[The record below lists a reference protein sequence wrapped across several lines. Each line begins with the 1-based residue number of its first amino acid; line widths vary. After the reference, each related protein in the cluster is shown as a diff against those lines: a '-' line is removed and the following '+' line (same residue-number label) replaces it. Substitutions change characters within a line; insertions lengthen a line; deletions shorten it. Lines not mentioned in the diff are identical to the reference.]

1 MSAPAA
7 RWLAWG
13 LWVVYV
19 VAAVSTFETP
29 ALLPIGFA
37 TVGAMVAARRPHNA
51 VGWLLLASA
60 LTYIAAGTAESYAIK
75 GDAPAA
81 AIWFAG
87 WAWYLLLVPAVL
99 LLPLVFPDGRL
110 LSPRWRPVAWLAVGG
125 ACLTVVAVSL
135 RPGPLEINSPQPIT
149 NPFGLNGT
157 AGQVVTTAADLGDVV
172 LLTSILLA
180 ASSMAVR
187 LHRSQGS
194 ERAQMKWFS
203 LLGVLTL
210 VAGVTAV
217 ISQPV
222 AENASRPWLTF
233 LSALSF
239 MLTLALFA
247 VGLPLAIGVAI
258 LRHRL
263 YDVDL
268 VIKRTLV
275 YGALTA
281 TLLAAYLSMV
291 LLLQLALRPVTSDS
305 DLAVAASTLAVA
317 ALFRPARSR
326 IQRAVDRQFFR
337 RRYDAARTLEA
348 FVGHLRDELDV
359 ESLGADLR
367 GVVHDTMQPT
377 HVSLWLRP

>member
-1 MSAPAA
+1 M
-7 RWLAWG
+7 
-13 LWVVYV
+13 YV
-19 VAAVSTFETP
+19 SVAVSTFEIA

-37 TVGAMVAARRPHNA
+37 TVGALVAARQPRNA

-60 LTYIAAGTAESYAIK
+60 LAYVIALTAEIHSVR
-75 GDAPAA
+75 DSAPAA
-81 AIWFAG
+81 IIWFAG

-110 LSPRWRPVAWLAVGG
+110 LTPRWRPAAWLAVGVT
-125 ACLTVVAVSL
+125 CLAAAAVSL
-135 RPGPLEINSPQPIT
+135 RPGALNINSAQPIT
-149 NPFGLNGT
+149 NPFGLDGT
-157 AGQVVTTAADLGDVV
+157 AGHVATLAADLGDWV
-172 LLTSILLA
+172 LLAAVLLA
-180 ASSMAVR
+180 ASSMALR
-187 LHRSQGS
+187 LHRSRGR

-210 VAGVTAV
+210 VTGVTAV

-222 AENASRPWLTF
+222 AENASQPWFTF
-233 LSALSF
+233 LSGLSF

-247 VGLPLAIGVAI
+247 VGLPVAIGVAI

-275 YGALTA
+275 YGALTT

-291 LLLQLALRPVTSDS
+291 LTLQLALRPVTSES

-337 RRYDAARTLEA
+337 HRYDAARTLEGFA
-348 FVGHLRDELDV
+348 GRLRDELDI

-367 GVVHDTMQPT
+367 GVVNDTMQPA
-377 HVSLWLRP
+377 HVSLWLRSAP